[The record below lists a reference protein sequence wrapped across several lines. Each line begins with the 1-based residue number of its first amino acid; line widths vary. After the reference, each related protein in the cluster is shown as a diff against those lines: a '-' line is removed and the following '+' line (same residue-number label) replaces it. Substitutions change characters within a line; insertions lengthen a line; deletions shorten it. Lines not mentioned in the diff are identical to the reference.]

1 MTLSGGA
8 SSWKTTRLVVLSGIG
23 EQQSGGGLPD
33 PLDGPKTAG
42 VGHKL
47 VARSGDTY
55 RHRPG
60 QKAQVSPPLARGTM
74 EVDNQNR
81 LEMEKV
87 L

>member
-1 MTLSGGA
+1 MKLSGGA
-8 SSWKTTRLVVLSGIG
+8 GSWRTTRLVVLSGIG

-33 PLDGPKTAG
+33 PFDGLKTAR
-42 VGHKL
+42 VVHEL

-55 RHRPG
+55 GHRPG